1 MLNLLEDYISCSL
14 PVTGDFSTREGLR
27 MKVDERGCFRPFFG
41 NTVVFLMEEKVRQ
54 QLTVLQDELYE
65 KAGDVLAA
73 RLNEDTFHMTLH
85 DLINGPEKDEKL
97 LRQMAVAE
105 REAKTLLHRWQD
117 RGPLYMRATWLFNM
131 VNTSIV
137 LGLAPC
143 DAQSTQRL
151 SDMYGALENVVPLGY
166 ALTPHITM
174 AYFRP
179 GVYSQQQLEG
189 LRAALQPVQLE
200 MELSMD
206 RLVYQTF
213 ENMNDYR

>member
-14 PVTGDFSTREGLR
+14 PAAGDFVTREGLR

-41 NTVVFLMEEKVRQ
+41 NTVVFLMEEKVRKA
-54 QLTVLQDELYE
+54 LAVLQDELYE

-85 DLINGPEKDEKL
+85 DLINGPQRDEKL

-105 REAKTLLHRWQD
+105 REAKTLLQRWQD
-117 RGPLYMRATWLFNM
+117 TSPLHMRATWLFNM
-131 VNTSIV
+131 VSTSIV

-143 DAQSTQRL
+143 DAQSARRL

-174 AYFRP
+174 AYFKP

-189 LRAALQPVQLE
+189 LRAALHPVQLE
-200 MELSMD
+200 VELSMD

-213 ENMNDYR
+213 EDMNYYR